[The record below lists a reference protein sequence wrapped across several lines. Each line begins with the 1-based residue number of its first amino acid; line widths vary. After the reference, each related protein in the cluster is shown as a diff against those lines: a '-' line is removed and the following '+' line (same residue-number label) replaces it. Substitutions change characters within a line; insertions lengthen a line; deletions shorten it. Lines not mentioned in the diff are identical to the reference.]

1 MTTFK
6 SNGKLLITGE
16 YVVLDGAKSLAIPT
30 KYGQSLK
37 VEEDN
42 SNSLTWKSYDEKGN
56 IWFENS
62 FTLDNGEIL
71 KTIENDNDISSR
83 LVQILEAVQQLNPNF
98 LKTQKGYKISTHL
111 EFNRKWGLGTS
122 STLINNIAQ
131 WADVNAYQ
139 LLEKTFGGSGYDIAC
154 AKHNTSITFQLDKN
168 NQPLVVPIDFNP
180 SFKDQLYFVYLNQKQ
195 NSRDGIK
202 AYKTLNKLNSSVI
215 CEVNSLTESIINCSE
230 LTVFENLITKHEE
243 LIGQLIDQ
251 TPIKSR
257 LFDDYNGCIKSLGA
271 WGGDFILATSE
282 SDPSDYFKSKELDV
296 IIPFTEMVK

>member
-1 MTTFK
+1 M
-6 SNGKLLITGE
+6 
-16 YVVLDGAKSLAIPT
+16 
-30 KYGQSLK
+30 
-37 VEEDN
+37 
-42 SNSLTWKSYDEKGN
+42 
-56 IWFENS
+56 
-62 FTLDNGEIL
+62 
-71 KTIENDNDISSR
+71 R
-83 LVQILEAVQQLNPNF
+83 
-98 LKTQKGYKISTHL
+98 
-111 EFNRKWGLGTS
+111 
-122 STLINNIAQ
+122 Q

-154 AKHNTSITFQLDKN
+154 AQHNTSITFQLDKN
-168 NQPLVVPIDFNP
+168 KQPLVAPIDFNP

-257 LFDDYNGCIKSLGA
+257 FFSDYNGCMKSLGA
-271 WGGDFILATSE
+271 WGGDFILTTSE
-282 SDPSDYFKSKELDV
+282 SDPSDYFKSKGLDV